1 MSSGS
6 VRPLGFE
13 PKTYGLENRC
23 SIQLSYGR
31 ILRQKYKNIT
41 KTQTK
46 EHFLS
51 ILLNK
56 FLSPARIY
64 LYHRSASRANDVQ
77 VSHRNYYFWD
87 KEQYIG
93 KTQKTI
99 TPGPLPQ
106 IQFESEICYDGIMC
120 IFRYS
125 ISAKTSP
132 I

>member
-1 MSSGS
+1 MIEIIRGMIKKKSGSHIYNVRPGS

-56 FLSPARIY
+56 FSSTSCICLSLR
-64 LYHRSASRANDVQ
+64 
-77 VSHRNYYFWD
+77 
-87 KEQYIG
+87 
-93 KTQKTI
+93 
-99 TPGPLPQ
+99 
-106 IQFESEICYDGIMC
+106 
-120 IFRYS
+120 
-125 ISAKTSP
+125 
-132 I
+132 

>member
-1 MSSGS
+1 MRQYYDWNNHEYDQKKTGFHINNVKSGS

-56 FLSPARIY
+56 FSSTSCICLSLR
-64 LYHRSASRANDVQ
+64 
-77 VSHRNYYFWD
+77 
-87 KEQYIG
+87 
-93 KTQKTI
+93 
-99 TPGPLPQ
+99 
-106 IQFESEICYDGIMC
+106 
-120 IFRYS
+120 
-125 ISAKTSP
+125 
-132 I
+132 